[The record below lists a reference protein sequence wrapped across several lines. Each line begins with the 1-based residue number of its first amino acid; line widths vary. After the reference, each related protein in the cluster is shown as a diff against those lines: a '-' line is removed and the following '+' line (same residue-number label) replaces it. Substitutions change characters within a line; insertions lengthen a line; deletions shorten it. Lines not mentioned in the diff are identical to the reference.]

1 MKLRTRLFL
10 AAFGVAVVSLLLA
23 GALVS
28 RTLQRQL
35 LERVESELVAQARLV
50 GELVSRRGSAPTM
63 AELDQEADA
72 LGEQLGTR
80 VTLISPDG
88 RVVGDSEEDEA
99 RLAAMEN
106 HGGRPEIEAARRSGV
121 GVIRRFSTTVRRD
134 FLYAALPVTHP
145 SVGYAR
151 LALPLTVIDE
161 QLAAVRRATVIGILL
176 ALSGAFVLA
185 WVASTAMSRRV
196 RAIAAVAR
204 RYSEGDL
211 SPPLRG
217 YGDDEIGT
225 VARALDESVHELGR
239 RLEELS
245 RHRVLTDAILTG
257 MAEGVLVVDVDGH
270 VQMANHAVRVMLGLG
285 QSPVG
290 RHYVELIRHPEIASQ
305 IARASEDGT
314 GTRREVTLNTDPP
327 KTLLSSTAALG
338 SESGATERHG
348 AAVVL
353 HDMTDYRRAE
363 KVRQDFVANVSHELR
378 TPLTAIRASVDALLD
393 DDPRTED
400 RRFLDIIARHTNR
413 MDRLVSDLLRLAR
426 LDAGQEALSVAICPI
441 ASLFAAVQ
449 TELAPL
455 LETKPVHLESQVS
468 PAAAEVLA
476 DPTKLHDVL
485 KNLVENA
492 AHYAPAGSTVTL
504 RAATSD
510 DAVVLTVEDQG
521 PGIPDADLT
530 RVFERFY
537 RVEPSRSRDPGGTG
551 LGLAIVK
558 HLVGLHG
565 GSVSAANRPQGGAV
579 FAVRLPRSRQPGSRP

>member
-257 MAEGVLVVDVDGH
+257 MAEGVLVVDVA
-270 VQMANHAVRVMLGLG
+270 MIAN
-285 QSPVG
+285 
-290 RHYVELIRHPEIASQ
+290 
-305 IARASEDGT
+305 
-314 GTRREVTLNTDPP
+314 
-327 KTLLSSTAALG
+327 
-338 SESGATERHG
+338 
-348 AAVVL
+348 
-353 HDMTDYRRAE
+353 
-363 KVRQDFVANVSHELR
+363 
-378 TPLTAIRASVDALLD
+378 
-393 DDPRTED
+393 
-400 RRFLDIIARHTNR
+400 
-413 MDRLVSDLLRLAR
+413 
-426 LDAGQEALSVAICPI
+426 
-441 ASLFAAVQ
+441 
-449 TELAPL
+449 
-455 LETKPVHLESQVS
+455 
-468 PAAAEVLA
+468 
-476 DPTKLHDVL
+476 
-485 KNLVENA
+485 
-492 AHYAPAGSTVTL
+492 
-504 RAATSD
+504 
-510 DAVVLTVEDQG
+510 
-521 PGIPDADLT
+521 
-530 RVFERFY
+530 Y
-537 RVEPSRSRDPGGTG
+537 RVES
-551 LGLAIVK
+551 LLAD
-558 HLVGLHG
+558 
-565 GSVSAANRPQGGAV
+565 SAQ
-579 FAVRLPRSRQPGSRP
+579 FS